1 MDEDLKHAV
10 KELLLRLSDYYL
22 EDHMISIVDVLT
34 APNLQAESYLSQ
46 VWIPEA
52 KKLIADANK
61 EPEPMDW
68 KEYTKAIED
77 E

>member
-1 MDEDLKHAV
+1 
-10 KELLLRLSDYYL
+10 
-22 EDHMISIVDVLT
+22 MISIVDVLT

-52 KKLIADANK
+52 KILIADANK
-61 EPEPMDW
+61 EPEPIDW
-68 KEYTKAIED
+68 KEYTNAIED